1 MKKYQQGGGLIAVP
15 QAFRPDFDFL
25 YKVGKERQTRY
36 NAAERE
42 LGGIYSSLLNSP
54 LTHEDN
60 NQRRDAWFKSSQA
73 ALDQITG
80 LDLSLQSN
88 LRSAKDVF
96 DPIIEDKYIA
106 HDMAWSKRLSQE
118 ARKAEMYKT
127 SDDPAVRSKAWTY
140 GDAYLNIQRER
151 FAGSSLDETLN
162 MGAPRYVSQVD
173 IQGLASETVKKFF
186 GDDALL
192 STTVN
197 GGWVVKTK
205 NGPVVYDQMNAL
217 IHNAIQN
224 DPAVRDMYRV
234 MYEVNED
241 QFIKSSGFASAD
253 EARLAF
259 AEQVIS
265 DNEEVVIRD
274 FYGKQRAIQDLTE
287 GINLKRSEFKKT
299 GVVPGSSKHREVLD
313 QLAIL
318 SGLKNS
324 PLTSED
330 ERAIGTPAESIMD
343 MRNKALSVFAGASA
357 IKDAQNAARLT
368 ASRGYSVDVDENE
381 YGLISARAK
390 ADADLAKLKAQLSV
404 WEAWNKP
411 QTSGTKGKGTGTNLT
426 GADIGLPGGV
436 GVETAPAGGTPVTE
450 MNAGQMNEEAIST
463 YTNQVLGDMTTFIQ
477 KYSIA
482 AGNNT
487 VVLPDG
493 NQIAFRDLPG
503 LMNTREGRDLI
514 ISTYGDMQKKSRTL
528 FKDNVELATLRA
540 TLEVNGA
547 QLSQI
552 TDEANAADRNIA
564 QSWLDINKGALT
576 KAHQQLFINPNTG
589 RPVSLDSYITMYAQ
603 ANYESVEDATD
614 DATDEYQELMERY
627 TEFYNRNAT
636 YSAYNAFS
644 GGDGTTGGL
653 GTGSGSFPA
662 FTTTFS
668 GSNLNPES
676 VNMLKDLNISL
687 TAADRFGG
695 QVIYQAG
702 GLAEVGKNSAELQ
715 QLYQRIMADV
725 ISRQGDS
732 DAPVFT
738 MKYQSVAGGDGSKA
752 GYQITLDS
760 EYLKKWTDGDDDA
773 AKLLADSNMQDLT
786 FSIVFDK
793 DYDRSS
799 YRYTNQRVDGVQS
812 QLASSGDGN
821 LYYEGPYGSSVRF
834 TQMADG
840 STRVMTRF
848 GALDPKTGELTFVE
862 GSRMIMGGP
871 GIFESELADF
881 NSKVTQIAKQNEAL
895 QKTINDQLGTKNVDE
910 VMP

>member
-15 QAFRPDFDFL
+15 QAFRPDFEFL

-54 LTHEDN
+54 LTHEQN
-60 NQRRDAWFKSSQA
+60 SQRRDQWFKDSQM
-73 ALDQITG
+73 ALDKITE

-96 DPIIEDKYIA
+96 DPIIEDQYIA
-106 HDMAWSKRLSQE
+106 HDMAWSKRLAQE

-127 SDDPAVRSKAWTY
+127 SDDPAIRSKAWNY

-151 FAGSSLDETLN
+151 FANSSLDETLK
-162 MGAPRYVSQVD
+162 MGSPRYVDQVD
-173 IQGLASETVKKFF
+173 IQSLASETVKKFF
-186 GDDALL
+186 GDDAVL

-197 GGWVVKTK
+197 GGWVVKTS

-217 IHNAIQN
+217 ISNAIQN

-241 QFIKSSGFASAD
+241 QFIKTSGFASPD

-265 DNEEVVIRD
+265 ENEEVVITD
-274 FYGKQRAIQDLTE
+274 FYGKKRAIRDLTE
-287 GINLKRSEFKKT
+287 GINIKKSEFKKT
-299 GVVPGSSKHREVLD
+299 GVVPGSSKHREALD

-324 PLTSED
+324 PLTDQD
-330 ERAIGTPAESIMD
+330 EVAMTTPAESIMD
-343 MRNKALSVFAGASA
+343 MRNKALSVFVGAST
-357 IKDAQNAARLT
+357 IRDAQNAARLT
-368 ASRGYSVDVDENE
+368 ASRGYSVDIDENE

-390 ADADLAKLKAQLSV
+390 ADADLAKLKAQLNV

-411 QTSGTKGKGTGTNLT
+411 QTGTKGKGDGTALT

-436 GVETAPAGGTPVTE
+436 GVETAPAGGTPVIE

-463 YTNQVLGDMTTFIQ
+463 YTNQVLGDMVTFIQ

-482 AGNNT
+482 SGNNS
-487 VVLPDG
+487 VVLGDG

-503 LMNTREGRDLI
+503 LINSREGRDLI
-514 ISTYGDMQKKSRTL
+514 ISMYGDMQKKSRTL
-528 FKDNVELATLRA
+528 FKDNVELATLRS

-564 QSWLDINKGALT
+564 QSWLELNRSALT
-576 KAHQQLFINPNTG
+576 RAHQQLFINPNTG
-589 RPVSLDSYITMYAQ
+589 RPIDIDSYIAIYAQ
-603 ANYESVEDATD
+603 ANYKTIEDATD
-614 DATDEYQELMERY
+614 DATDEYEELMERY

-636 YSAYNAFS
+636 YSAYNAFT
-644 GGDGTTGGL
+644 GGDGSTGGM

-668 GSNLNPES
+668 GSNLNQTS
-676 VNMLKDLNISL
+676 VNMLKDLNVSL
-687 TAADRFGG
+687 SAADRFGG
-695 QVIYQAG
+695 QVIYQSG
-702 GLAEVGKNSAELQ
+702 DLSEIGENSAELQ
-715 QLYQRIMADV
+715 QVYQRVMADI

-738 MKYQSVAGGDGSKA
+738 MKYQSVVGGDASKA
-752 GYQITLDS
+752 GYEITLDS
-760 EYLKKWTDGDDDA
+760 EYFKKWTDGDDDA
-773 AKLLADSNMQDLT
+773 AKLIANSNMQDLT

-793 DYDRSS
+793 DYDRSG
-799 YRYTNQRVDGVQS
+799 YRYTNQRIDGVQS
-812 QLASSGDGN
+812 QLASSPDGN
-821 LYYEGPYGSSVRF
+821 LYYEGSYGSSLRF

-862 GSRMIMGGP
+862 GSKIIMGGP
-871 GIFESELADF
+871 GTFESELTDF

-895 QKTINDQLGTKNVDE
+895 QKTINEQLGTKNVDE